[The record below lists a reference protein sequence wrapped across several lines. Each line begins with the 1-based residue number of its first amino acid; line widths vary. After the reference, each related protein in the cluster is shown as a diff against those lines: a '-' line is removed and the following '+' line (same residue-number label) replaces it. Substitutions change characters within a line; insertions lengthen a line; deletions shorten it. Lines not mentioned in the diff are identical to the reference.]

1 MRATWR
7 QLPVWPYP
15 PAPKSS
21 VSFRADWGQTI
32 RDLGAEIE
40 KIKGTAVLIGIV
52 ADDSQFLLDGSVKPG
67 FKVQHPG
74 AEVSFDT
81 PDRGRLVFHTDAF
94 KTLQANL
101 RAISNGLEALRAV
114 DRYGIT
120 SGNEQYAGFAQLSP
134 GGPDPLRGKR
144 LVDEY
149 GSLPE
154 ALKRSHPDHGGSAAA
169 FADVQAYRKSIGAA
183 AR

>member
-7 QLPVWPYP
+7 QLAVWPYP

-21 VSFRADWGQTI
+21 VSFRADWNQTI
-32 RDLGAEIE
+32 RNLGDEIE
-40 KIKGTAVLIGIV
+40 KIKGSAVLIGIV

-67 FKVQHPG
+67 FKTSHPG

-81 PDRGRLVFHTDAF
+81 PDRGRLAFHTDAF
-94 KTLQANL
+94 STLQANL

-120 SGNEQYAGFAQLSP
+120 SGNEQYAGFAQLGP
-134 GGPDPLRGKR
+134 GGGDPVRGKR
-144 LVDEY
+144 LVDAA
-149 GSLPE
+149 GTVRK
-154 ALKRSHPDHGGSAAA
+154 ALTAAHPDHGGSVADL
-169 FADVQAYRKSIGAA
+169 ADVQAYRTSVGGS
-183 AR
+183 

>member
-7 QLPVWPYP
+7 PLPAWPYP

-21 VSFRADWGQTI
+21 VSFRADWSQTM
-32 RDLGAEIE
+32 RNLGEEIE
-40 KIKGTAVLIGIV
+40 RIKGRDVLIGIV
-52 ADDSQFLLDGSVKPG
+52 AEDSWFLLDGSIKSG
-67 FKVQHPG
+67 FKTKHPG

-94 KTLQANL
+94 ATLQANL

-120 SGNEQYAGFAQLSP
+120 TGTEQYAGFQQLTA
-134 GGPDPLRGKR
+134 GGGDPVRGRGLAKAA
-144 LVDEY
+144 
-149 GSLPE
+149 GSVAK
-154 ALKRSHPDHGGSAAA
+154 ALIAHHPDHGGTARDL
-169 FADVQAYRKSIGAA
+169 ADVMAYKATL
-183 AR
+183 

>member
-7 QLPVWPYP
+7 PLPAWPYP

-21 VSFRADWGQTI
+21 VSFRADWNQTM
-32 RDLGAEIE
+32 RNLSDEIE
-40 KIKGTAVLIGIV
+40 KVKGRDVLIGV
-52 ADDSQFLLDGSVKPG
+52 VAADDQFFMDGTPKVG
-67 FKVQHPG
+67 FKVNHPG
-74 AEVSFDT
+74 AEVSFER
-81 PDRGRLVFHTDAF
+81 PDGVRVAFHTDAF

-120 SGNEQYAGFAQLSP
+120 TGGEQYAGFAMLGSGAP
-134 GGPDPLRGKR
+134 DAERGRKLVERHGGIPA
-144 LVDEY
+144 
-149 GSLPE
+149 
-154 ALKRSHPDHGGSAAA
+154 ALKATHPDHGGDAREL
-169 FADVQAYRKSIGAA
+169 ADVRAFRDLSRVA

>member
-21 VSFRADWGQTI
+21 VSFRADWAQTI
-32 RDLGAEIE
+32 RNLGEEIE
-40 KIKGTAVLIGIV
+40 RIKGRDVLIGIV

-67 FKVQHPG
+67 FKVGHPG
-74 AEVSFDT
+74 AEVSFEV

-94 KTLQANL
+94 GTLHANL

-120 SGNEQYAGFAQLSP
+120 TSAEQYAGFQQLGA
-134 GGPDPLRGKR
+134 GGPDSERGRR
-144 LVDEY
+144 LVETH
-149 GSLPE
+149 GTIAK
-154 ALKRSHPDHGGSAAA
+154 ALKVTHPDHGGDPQQ
-169 FADVQAYRKSIGAA
+169 FADVQAYRTAVGAG